1 MEALTP
7 GPGAL
12 PAPGLQRIVGF
23 TITAP
28 DPVAA
33 AEAYAQVFGWPVEAE
48 GSVSRDEA
56 FLWGAPATEGRRWLR
71 LRPPGEPATWVR
83 FVGQAAMP
91 GQPLLSYGWNA
102 MEVLVDDP
110 YALARELEGTP
121 FRVLIPPRPLPFDP
135 ALHAMQV
142 IGPAGELLYCTSL
155 PREREVFDLRAAT
168 HRVDRP
174 FIAILGGPDADAMLG
189 FYARTLGTR
198 VIAPS
203 PVLVKVVNDAFGL
216 APEARIPLGI
226 VKLPRDW
233 LIEVDG
239 YPPQAGPRPRR
250 AGELPPGI
258 AMLTVALAATPGAG
272 YEGPL
277 PARLEGAAGEWLEL
291 VAPI

>member
-1 MEALTP
+1 
-7 GPGAL
+7 
-12 PAPGLQRIVGF
+12 
-23 TITAP
+23 
-28 DPVAA
+28 
-33 AEAYAQVFGWPVEAE
+33 
-48 GSVSRDEA
+48 
-56 FLWGAPATEGRRWLR
+56 
-71 LRPPGEPATWVR
+71 
-83 FVGQAAMP
+83 
-91 GQPLLSYGWNA
+91 
-102 MEVLVDDP
+102 
-110 YALARELEGTP
+110 
-121 FRVLIPPRPLPFDP
+121 
-135 ALHAMQV
+135 
-142 IGPAGELLYCTSL
+142 
-155 PREREVFDLRAAT
+155 
-168 HRVDRP
+168 
-174 FIAILGGPDADAMLG
+174 MLG

-233 LIEVDG
+233 LIEVAG

-258 AMLTVALAATPGAG
+258 AMLTVALAATPGSG